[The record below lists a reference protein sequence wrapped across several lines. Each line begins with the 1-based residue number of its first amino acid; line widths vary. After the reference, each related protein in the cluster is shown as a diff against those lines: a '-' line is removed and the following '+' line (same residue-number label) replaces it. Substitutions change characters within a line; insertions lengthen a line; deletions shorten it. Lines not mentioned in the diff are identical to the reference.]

1 MLNTVLESL
10 KYLVKPH
17 VFRLKTLIL
26 LLQPPVNPLVI
37 VDEIEL
43 IISPYSD
50 KDVQTLL
57 IIGSSQANKF

>member
-17 VFRLKTLIL
+17 LFRFKTLIL
-26 LLQPPVNPLVI
+26 LQLPVNPLVI
-37 VDEIEL
+37 VGEIEL

>member
-50 KDVQTLL
+50 KYV
-57 IIGSSQANKF
+57 